1 MRRQSYRK
9 YIGDDSAIEAA
20 EINAKATEK
29 LGEKAEQLVDR
40 MIASKDRADITMQ
53 EYLKLREDVA
63 KYERKLKDV
72 GSLIIRL
79 GIPAEVIEQ
88 IDTNTVS
95 VYTCRD
101 PMQFQTKYRIEFV
114 AHDECVR
121 QLKGE
126 T

>member
-1 MRRQSYRK
+1 MFKKSYRK
-9 YIGDDSAIEAA
+9 YIGDDSTIEAA
-20 EINAKATEK
+20 KITAKATEE

-63 KYERKLKDV
+63 KYERKLKDL

-79 GIPAEVIEQ
+79 GIPAEVIED

-101 PMQFQTKYRIEFV
+101 PMRFRTKYRIEFE
-114 AHDECVR
+114 AGDECVR

>member
-1 MRRQSYRK
+1 MAKQSYRK
-9 YIGDDSAIEAA
+9 YIGDDSKIDAA
-20 EINAKATEK
+20 KITAGSLEK

-40 MIASKDRADITMQ
+40 MITSKDRADITIQ

-63 KYERKLKDV
+63 KYEKRLKDI

-79 GIPAEVIEQ
+79 GIPAEVIED

-101 PMQFQTKYRIEFV
+101 PIQFRTKYRIEFE
-114 AHDECVR
+114 AYDERVR
-121 QLKGE
+121 QPKGE
-126 T
+126 R